1 MCPRDRRP
9 PAARAPARRRT
20 AARAALAVPV
30 LATGLAVALL
40 VWLARGEERARSAT
54 PAGAAR
60 AGVAAAGPS
69 ASALDAPPSEEDV
82 ARPLAELEP
91 RIDTSSRT
99 AATERVTRLEGVVRD
114 AASDAPLPG
123 ATVELFQ
130 VPREGGLA
138 PARSATTDAA
148 GRFALV
154 VDPDAGVHLRASAAG
169 HRPATRSLA
178 RPAALAL
185 ELEPCAGILEGHV
198 RAVEGWP
205 LAGAL
210 VRARGGEPSVERET
224 RTDADGAFRLEG
236 LPDGEERGRVLVAVQ
251 AEGRET
257 IAQELAPPAD
267 GTAWRAELVLRPG
280 RTLGPIEVVDTAG
293 APVEGACVLV
303 LAPGRDAP
311 AAEIARTDATGRAP
325 LAGLPTSACEIAVR
339 AEGLLDGVTP
349 LADGAEERTSAGEPL
364 RVVLE
369 ARGRVV
375 GRLVGADGAPLAGRL
390 LFQRA
395 GWPAPRWKHVEGAGG
410 RCEAWTDASGRFEV
424 DALVPETPYDLVLDG
439 PGHATTAA
447 RRGLAVAPGQ
457 VLDLGALALGRGRTL
472 RGVVLLEP
480 STPPETVRLGVV
492 GRLADGLPMTWRD
505 VALDAEARFTLRAL
519 PEGELTLRGRAG
531 AIERDLRLP
540 PGEDAVALDL
550 RASAATWTLEVSCED
565 QDGAPVAGAKLLAR
579 RSGVPDEL
587 LEETAAPGV
596 YRLASVQG
604 TLCVV
609 ALQPGSGMLALGGEA
624 RLTPAAP
631 AGRLCVERAA
641 ELEGR
646 VVAGDSGRAIADA
659 TIAWRSL
666 EEAEGAAPARTLR
679 ARSAPDGSFR
689 LELPAARAG
698 ALVVS
703 AAGFA
708 SEQSPLPPL
717 GAGTARRDVVLGR
730 AARIVAEARCAG
742 GEPLVGA
749 LVRSSAA
756 ETADGRA
763 AESVEA
769 LTDAYGRAVLDLS
782 AQGPQRVQLVWG
794 DLVQERD
801 VVVRH
806 GDRLEVAF
814 ESVAPGVPV
823 RVSVRDADGALAVRR
838 SVILADANRL
848 FSARTGL
855 DGVARFDALA
865 PGAYRLRVQNR
876 EGSGLQSRSV
886 RVPSGAAPLDLE
898 FRLE

>member
-1 MCPRDRRP
+1 ML
-9 PAARAPARRRT
+9 AG
-20 AARAALAVPV
+20 AALADV
-30 LATGLAVALL
+30 
-40 VWLARGEERARSAT
+40 R
-54 PAGAAR
+54 
-60 AGVAAAGPS
+60 AAGPS

-82 ARPLAELEP
+82 ARPLGELEP
-91 RIDTSSRT
+91 RVDAVSRS
-99 AATERVTRLEGVVRD
+99 AAEERATLLEGVVRD
-114 AASDAPLPG
+114 AASGAPLPG

-130 VPREGGLA
+130 VPRDGGLA
-138 PARSATTDAA
+138 PARTATTDAG
-148 GRFALV
+148 GRFALAA
-154 VDPDAGVHLRASAAG
+154 DPDARVHLRASAAG

-178 RPAALAL
+178 RPAALEL
-185 ELEPCAGILEGHV
+185 ELEPCAGVLEGHV

-224 RTDADGAFRLEG
+224 RTDADGAFRLRG
-236 LPDGEERGRVLVAVQ
+236 LPDAPEEPGRTSLLVHVQ

-257 IAQELAPPAD
+257 IARRLAPPAD

-293 APVEGACVLV
+293 APVEGACVLI
-303 LAPGRDAP
+303 LGPGHDAP

-325 LAGLPTSACEIAVR
+325 LAGLPASACVLAVR
-339 AEGLLDGVTP
+339 AEGLLDGVTS
-349 LADGAEERTSAGEPL
+349 LADGAEERTGAGEPL

-369 ARGRVV
+369 PRGRVE
-375 GRLVGADGAPLAGRL
+375 GRLVGADGEPLAGRL
-390 LFQRA
+390 LFHRA
-395 GWPAPRWKHVEGAGG
+395 GWPAPRWKHVERAGG
-410 RCEAWTDASGRFEV
+410 RCEAWAGADGRFAV

-439 PGHATTAA
+439 PGHATTSAG
-447 RRGLAVAPGQ
+447 RGLAVAPGQ
-457 VLDLGALALGRGRTL
+457 VLDLGRLALERGRTL
-472 RGVVLLEP
+472 AGVVLLEP
-480 STPPETVRLGVV
+480 STPPESVLLGVV
-492 GRLADGLPMTWRD
+492 GRLADGLPVTWRD
-505 VALDAEARFTLRAL
+505 VALDADARFTLRAL
-519 PEGELTLRGRAG
+519 PEGELMLRGRAG

-540 PGEDAVALDL
+540 SGGDAVALDL
-550 RASAATWTLEVSCED
+550 RASAATWTLEVLCED
-565 QDGAPVAGAKLLAR
+565 QDGAPVAGATLLAR
-579 RSGVPDEL
+579 RSGAPDEA
-587 LEETAAPGV
+587 LEETATPGV

-609 ALQPGSGMLALGGEA
+609 ALQPRSGMLALGGEA
-624 RLTPAAP
+624 RLTPDAP
-631 AGRLCVERAA
+631 AGRLRVERAA

-646 VVAGDSGRAIADA
+646 VVAGDSGRPIGDA
-659 TIAWRSL
+659 TIAWRPIV
-666 EEAEGAAPARTLR
+666 EAARAGAAPERVLR
-679 ARSAPDGSFR
+679 ARSAPDGSFL

-698 ALVVS
+698 VLAVS

-708 SEQSPLPPL
+708 SEESPLPPL
-717 GAGTARRDVVLGR
+717 DARTAHRDVVLGR

-756 ETADGRA
+756 QADDVRA

-769 LTDAYGRAVLDLS
+769 FTDAYGRAVLDLS
-782 AQGPQRVQLVWG
+782 AQGPQRVELVWG
-794 DLVQERD
+794 ALVQQRT

-806 GDRLEVAF
+806 GERVEVAF
-814 ESVAPGVPV
+814 DPVAPGVPV
-823 RVSVRDADGALAVRR
+823 RVSVHDADGALAVRR

-886 RVPSGAAPLDLE
+886 RIPSGASPLDLE